1 MPTEA
6 EKAAYREKFYAQR
19 EADVESDAC
28 AYAHSLGCWHK
39 KFKSANNRGVP
50 DRIFITPAG
59 VVFFI
64 EFKRPN
70 KKKVAKA
77 GKLQKLVIDEMNEHN
92 AIVFV
97 TNDLAKA
104 KAIIRDMAAFGEYFG

>member
-19 EADVESDAC
+19 EADVEKDAYT
-28 AYAHSLGCWHK
+28 YAKSQGCWHK

-77 GKLQKLVIDEMNEHN
+77 NVLQKLVIDEMIENK
-92 AIVFV
+92 AVVFV

-104 KAIIRDMAAFGEYFG
+104 KAIIDDMVLFGEHPE